1 MWSQYLWC
9 LGLVALRHVG
19 SSLDQGS
26 NPCPLELAGGFFFFF
41 FGGWI
46 INHCTTREVLREVF
60 FKDILN

>member
-41 FGGWI
+41 LADGFL
-46 INHCTTREVLREVF
+46 TTVPPGKSSEKYF
-60 FKDILN
+60 SKIF

>member
-19 SSLDQGS
+19 SSLDQGL

-41 FGGWI
+41 FLADGFL
-46 INHCTTREVLREVF
+46 TTVPPGKSSEKYF
-60 FKDILN
+60 SKIF

>member
-26 NPCPLELAGGFFFFF
+26 NPCHLELAGGFFFFF
-41 FGGWI
+41 LVDGFL
-46 INHCTTREVLREVF
+46 TTVPPGKSSEKYF
-60 FKDILN
+60 SKIF